1 MTDQTNADVSN
12 KSSLP
17 VGKILASARS
27 EQGMTTDMVAARL
40 CLTEGYIKALEAGN
54 YSVLPGDTFIRGYL
68 RNYADIVGLNAEEL
82 VRLYMEQQNLA
93 NISEQEK
100 KAARAERSKSNK
112 TMAAMAVVALLIVA
126 AVALSLNMGDEQSVE
141 NGLPEADPAEAI
153 ESPTESEIEMTIQT
167 VSEAD
172 VDNSITEPVVPVVA
186 ESVEVSDSETAL
198 EERAIESSLEPTIQE
213 AEESGSVI
221 ETPITEKLEFT
232 FLGECWY
239 QVIDATG
246 AKLAE
251 RTKSEGDVSVVEGVP
266 PFTITLGDSTVVE
279 LVHEGEVV
287 DLSAFHARKSARL
300 KVGQ

>member
-1 MTDQTNADVSN
+1 MTDQTNADVSA

-40 CLTEGYIKALEAGN
+40 CLTEGYIKALESGN

-112 TMAAMAVVALLIVA
+112 TMAAMAAVALLIVV
-126 AVALSLNMGDEQSVE
+126 AVVLSLNMGEE
-141 NGLPEADPAEAI
+141 PTLETGLPETDPSETI
-153 ESPTESEIEMTIQT
+153 ESSVEPEIEMTIQT
-167 VSEAD
+167 VSESD
-172 VDNSITEPVVPVVA
+172 VENSGTEPVASGAA
-186 ESVEVSDSETAL
+186 ESVEVSDAETTLDEKVEESTL
-198 EERAIESSLEPTIQE
+198 EPAIEV
-213 AEESGSVI
+213 AEELESVI
-221 ETPITEKLEFT
+221 EAPTTEKLEFT

-266 PFTITLGDSTVVE
+266 PFTVTLGDSTVVE
-279 LVHEGEVV
+279 LLHEGEVV

>member
-1 MTDQTNADVSN
+1 MTDQTNADVSA

-40 CLTEGYIKALEAGN
+40 CLTEGYIKALESGN

-112 TMAAMAVVALLIVA
+112 TMAAMAAVALLIVV
-126 AVALSLNMGDEQSVE
+126 AVVLSLNMGEE
-141 NGLPEADPAEAI
+141 PTLETGLPETDPSETI
-153 ESPTESEIEMTIQT
+153 ESSVESEIEMTIQT
-167 VSEAD
+167 VSESD
-172 VDNSITEPVVPVVA
+172 VENSGTEPVASGAA
-186 ESVEVSDSETAL
+186 ESVEVSDAETTLDEKVEESTL
-198 EERAIESSLEPTIQE
+198 EPAIEV
-213 AEESGSVI
+213 AEELESVI
-221 ETPITEKLEFT
+221 EAPTTEKLEFT

-251 RTKSEGDVSVVEGVP
+251 RTKSEGDASVVEGVP
-266 PFTITLGDSTVVE
+266 PFTVTLGDSTVVE
-279 LVHEGEVV
+279 LLHEGEVV

>member
-54 YSVLPGDTFIRGYL
+54 FSVLPGDTFIRGYL
-68 RNYADIVGLNAEEL
+68 RNYADIVGLNGEEL

-100 KAARAERSKSNK
+100 KAARAERSKSNR
-112 TMAAMAVVALLIVA
+112 TMAAMAAIALLII
-126 AVALSLNMGDEQSVE
+126 VALVLSFNMDNEQTGE
-141 NGLPEADPAEAI
+141 NNLPEAEPAAALESPAE
-153 ESPTESEIEMTIQT
+153 PEIEMTIET
-167 VSEAD
+167 VSKENEAD
-172 VDNSITEPVVPVVA
+172 APEEPVSSEGLT
-186 ESVEVSDSETAL
+186 ESVEATDSDTVV
-198 EERAIESSLEPTIQE
+198 
-213 AEESGSVI
+213 EESIANSEVQADVEPASAVEGP
-221 ETPITEKLEFT
+221 TTEKLEFT

-239 QVIDATG
+239 QVIDSTG

-266 PFTITLGDSTVVE
+266 PFTVTLGDSTVVE
-279 LVHEGEVV
+279 LLHEGEVV

>member
-1 MTDQTNADVSN
+1 MTDQTNADVSA

-40 CLTEGYIKALEAGN
+40 CLTEGYIKALESGN

-112 TMAAMAVVALLIVA
+112 TMAAMAVVALLIVV
-126 AVALSLNMGDEQSVE
+126 AVVLSLNMGEEPTLESSLPETDASESIESSVE
-141 NGLPEADPAEAI
+141 P
-153 ESPTESEIEMTIQT
+153 EIEMTIQT
-167 VSEAD
+167 VSESD
-172 VDNSITEPVVPVVA
+172 IEDSGTEPAASGAA
-186 ESVEVSDSETAL
+186 ENVEVSDAETTLDARVEESTL
-198 EERAIESSLEPTIQE
+198 ESAIEV
-213 AEESGSVI
+213 AEESESVI
-221 ETPITEKLEFT
+221 EASATEKLEFT

-266 PFTITLGDSTVVE
+266 PFTVTLGDSTVVE
-279 LVHEGEVV
+279 LLHEGEVV